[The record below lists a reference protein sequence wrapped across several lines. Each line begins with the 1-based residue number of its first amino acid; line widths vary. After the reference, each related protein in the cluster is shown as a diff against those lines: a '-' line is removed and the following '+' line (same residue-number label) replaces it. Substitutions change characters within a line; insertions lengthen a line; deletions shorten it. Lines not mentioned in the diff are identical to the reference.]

1 MEKTI
6 YAPHKIK
13 KENNTHLLKI
23 IEIIKEKG
31 TPTIKVVD
39 CGEYYQAIEGC
50 HRLAGCDFLG
60 IIPEIEIYNYDDNKK
75 VKIQIGNENKKMTV
89 AEACDLANKGE
100 RYYYNF

>member
-13 KENNTHLLKI
+13 KENNKHLAEI

-50 HRLAGCDFLG
+50 HRLAGCAFLG
-60 IIPEIEIYNYDDNKK
+60 IEPKLKIYNYDDNKK
-75 VKIQIGNENKKMTV
+75 IKIQIGNENKKMTV
-89 AEACDLANKGE
+89 AEACDWANKGE
-100 RYYYNF
+100 RDYYNF